1 MDNKVTYITYSKE
14 QCEIVEQGVESIKE
28 ILEKGNTDDKRSL
41 LFCLDKYLDPY
52 YGYKLSYR
60 KDMFLLLQKQ
70 LFTDNHI
77 EVKEDI
83 LQLLFYSDGN
93 LDYLA
98 DRVDT
103 VESQL
108 LPYAIETLG
117 DAYNMEYLY
126 IFKKYEN
133 HENTAVRTAAKEAII
148 QLSEVKKNT
157 Y

>member
-1 MDNKVTYITYSKE
+1 M
-14 QCEIVEQGVESIKE
+14 
-28 ILEKGNTDDKRSL
+28 
-41 LFCLDKYLDPY
+41 DKYLDPY

-60 KDMFLLLQKQ
+60 KDIFLLLQKQ